1 MSTTRHTTGIEW
13 THVPGTIGATWNPVV
28 GCSIVS
34 PGCTNCYAMPMARRI
49 QAMTP
54 DGKASHYAGT
64 TKLVKG
70 GKPVWTGKVV
80 LAPKRILAEPYARK
94 KPHTFFVNSM
104 GDLFHE
110 DVPDGWIAYVWYVM
124 YDNPH
129 HTFIVLTKRAARMHD
144 WVQRWCDLT
153 GDDDVM
159 TFKGVRGP
167 DAVRAAHQSG
177 RGQLFAAYLDTL
189 LELEGGAVPDGAA
202 WPTFDWM
209 QGSKYWPGVLPNV
222 WLGVSAERQQEADER
237 VPELLATPAA
247 VRFVSAEPLLAG
259 IDFTRIRC
267 QHGCTPPDYCNR
279 CHPDGGSP
287 TGTFDSMQMGLD
299 WIIVGGESGRDARP
313 MHPDWVRS
321 IRDQCAAADVPFFFK
336 QWGEWEVANAENGR
350 RNNYS
355 GHKMPEAGKKFTW
368 LGTDGRTANPSA
380 HDVGAPAYAMA
391 KVGKRRTGNTLDG
404 RQHIAWPQ
412 FATGQLSVAAQ

>member
-110 DVPDGWIAYVWYVM
+110 DVPDGWIAYVWRVM
-124 YDNPH
+124 HENPQ
-129 HTFIVLTKRAARMHD
+129 HTLIVLTKRAARMRA

-159 TFKGVRGP
+159 SFKGVRGP
-167 DAVRAAHQSG
+167 EAVRAAHPSG

-189 LELEGGAVPDGAA
+189 LELEGGKVPDGAA

-209 QGSKYWPGVLPNV
+209 QGPKYWPGVLPNV

-237 VPELLATPAA
+237 VQELLATPAA
-247 VRFVSAEPLLAG
+247 VRFVSAEPLLGA
-259 IDFTRIRC
+259 IDFTKWLLYASCNKCRQFVVGSRK
-267 QHGCTPPDYCNR
+267 HGGGIEHHDCNYYAE
-279 CHPDGGSP
+279 PM
-287 TGTFDSMQMGLD
+287 TNLD

-321 IRDQCAAADVPFFFK
+321 IRDQCAASGTPFFFK
-336 QWGEWEVANAENGR
+336 QWGEWLPSNDDVT
-350 RNNYS
+350 
-355 GHKMPEAGKKFTW
+355 FTD
-368 LGTDGRTANPSA
+368 LS
-380 HDVGAPAYAMA
+380 
-391 KVGKRRTGNTLDG
+391 LI
-404 RQHIAWPQ
+404 HISEP
-412 FATGQLSVAAQ
+412 TRH